1 MSPGTKIGRYQIER
15 ELGHGGMG
23 TVFLAEDPVIGRR
36 VALKLI
42 RLDDS
47 ASAEQQHMLAQG
59 FLKETRLAG
68 VLHHP
73 GVVGVFDAGR
83 QDNLAYIVMEFIDGP
98 TVDAMLRSKP
108 RPELAQ
114 LLDIC
119 RQAAGIL
126 DYAHARGVIHRDVKP
141 TNLLVQHDGAVK
153 ICDFGI
159 AKVMQST
166 EFTLTQAGMAVGT
179 PEFMSPEQVLGQPLD
194 GRSDQWSLAVVAY
207 EMVAGVR
214 PFRADSYTQVMA
226 RIMTLDPEPARQH
239 NPALPNDVDVVFA
252 RVFSK
257 KPQDRFPNCWDFA
270 EALQKACLGSL
281 APAPVASAPVYA
293 TPAVP
298 TPAVLTPAA
307 ATPAIP
313 TPFVPTPAVPTPR
326 VPTSAV
332 ATPAV
337 PTMAAEM
344 QTPGVEPSRKAGPPM
359 KLIAA
364 LAIVLIVAGGAAAWL
379 WFHHSTAAPAPAE
392 TVQSPVFPSPPPAHR
407 TSAARKPSPAAD
419 LATPAANHPAA
430 GQPAAKGTQAL
441 DTYSVRLATV
451 PDGATVT
458 VDQNTDAACQS
469 PCRAELPSGK
479 HTIVA
484 KKEGYYQIVKDFD
497 VDGQEGVT
505 LTLVQ
510 ITGTV
515 WIDSNPAGASITVN
529 GTPRTEITPVNLVL
543 PVGQYKVRWTKEGFE
558 PYEFE
563 LTVSAGLTQ
572 IKPTLA
578 KSSH

>member
-214 PFRADSYTQVMA
+214 PFRAESYTQVMA
-226 RIMTLDPEPARQH
+226 RIMTLDPEPACQH
-239 NPALPNDVDVVFA
+239 NPALPHDVDVVFA
-252 RVFSK
+252 KVFSK
-257 KPQDRFPNCWDFA
+257 KPPDRYPNCSDFA
-270 EALQKACLGSL
+270 EALQRAALGSL
-281 APAPVASAPVYA
+281 APAPVAHAPVYA

-298 TPAVLTPAA
+298 TPAVLMPAA

-313 TPFVPTPAVPTPR
+313 TSAAPIPAVRTPAVPTPAM
-326 VPTSAV
+326 P
-332 ATPAV
+332 TPAV
-337 PTMAAEM
+337 PTMATEK
-344 QTPGVEPSRKAGPPM
+344 QVPSVEPSPKAGPPV

-364 LAIVLIVAGGAAAWL
+364 LVIVLLVVAAAWL
-379 WFHHSTAAPAPAE
+379 WFHRAAPAAAPAE
-392 TVQSPVFPSPPPAHR
+392 TVQSPVSPSPAPAQP
-407 TSAARKPSPAAD
+407 TAAARKESPAAD
-419 LATPAANHPAA
+419 LATPAASRPAA
-430 GQPAAKGTQAL
+430 SQPAAKGTQTL
-441 DTYSVRLATV
+441 DKFSVRLATV

-458 VDQNTDAACQS
+458 VDHNNDAACQS
-469 PCRAELPSGK
+469 PCSAELPAGK
-479 HTIVA
+479 HSIVA
-484 KKEGYYQIVKDFD
+484 KKDGYYQLAKDFD
-497 VDGQEGVT
+497 VEGQEGVT
-505 LTLVQ
+505 LTLVP
-510 ITGTV
+510 ITGTAL
-515 WIDSNPAGASITVN
+515 IDSNPPGASITVN
-529 GTPRTEITPVNLVL
+529 GTLRPEMTPASIVL
-543 PVGQYKVRWTKEGFE
+543 PVGQYKIRWTKEGFE

-563 LTVSAGLTQ
+563 LTVSAGLNQ

>member
-141 TNLLVQHDGAVK
+141 TNLLVQHDGTVK

-214 PFRADSYTQVMA
+214 PFRAESYTQVMA

-239 NPALPNDVDVVFA
+239 NPALPEGVDVVFA
-252 RVFSK
+252 KVFSK
-257 KPQDRFPNCWDFA
+257 KAPDRFPNCSDFA
-270 EALQKACLGSL
+270 EALQRACLGSL
-281 APAPVASAPVYA
+281 APAPVASTPVYA
-293 TPAVP
+293 TPPVP

-313 TPFVPTPAVPTPR
+313 TPAMPVPAAPAPAIPT
-326 VPTSAV
+326 AV
-332 ATPAV
+332 A
-337 PTMAAEM
+337 EM
-344 QTPGVEPSRKAGPPM
+344 KQPGVEPPRKTGSSM
-359 KLIAA
+359 KLIAV
-364 LAIVLIVAGGAAAWL
+364 LAVVLIIAGGAAWWL
-379 WFHHSTAAPAPAE
+379 FHHAAPAPAPAE
-392 TVQSPVFPSPPPAHR
+392 TVQAPVSPNPPPAQR
-407 TSAARKPSPAAD
+407 TSAAHKASPAAD
-419 LATPAANHPAA
+419 LATPAA
-430 GQPAAKGTQAL
+430 KGTPAPGK
-441 DTYSVRLATV
+441 YSVRLATV
-451 PDGATVT
+451 PDGATVV
-458 VDQNTDAACQS
+458 VDRNTDAACQS
-469 PCRAELPSGK
+469 PCSVELPSGK

-484 KKEGYYQIVKDFD
+484 KKEGYYQLVKDFD

-529 GTPRTEITPVNLVL
+529 GTPRTEITPASIVL
-543 PVGQYKVRWTKEGFE
+543 PVGQYKVRCTKEGFD

-563 LTVSAGLTQ
+563 LTVSAGLNT